1 MVGWLSA
8 HSSAPVGMTEVAGC
22 PSDQPPAPV
31 GMTEVVGYPS
41 AQSVG
46 RAWVGIES
54 AGSGDAGSSGRPS
67 VRRRMLVRSAGRGAS
82 RLGS

>member
-1 MVGWLSA
+1 
-8 HSSAPVGMTEVAGC
+8 
-22 PSDQPPAPV
+22 
-31 GMTEVVGYPS
+31 MTEVVGCPS